1 MGSGKEISR
10 DFLFRELTI
19 ELARRS
25 LWHYCVALYPEFYT
39 EDKTYLKDLCLI
51 IQNKPDRL
59 MVNMPPR
66 TGKSLTLTLAET
78 WFIGH
83 DQNERVI
90 SVSYNDTLAGR
101 FSKGVRSTI
110 EATRMDNS
118 IIFSD
123 IFPGVKIKRG
133 DGAAQLWSV
142 EGSFFTFMGS
152 GMGSSITGT
161 GASLLVVDDIIKN
174 AKEAYTS
181 HVLEEHYHFYKNTLL
196 SRLESGGRIIVN
208 MTRWAE
214 EDLCGKLLAED
225 PDSWVVYS
233 KAIEECSGVMTQAEL
248 EDKKKIIDPE
258 IWEANYR
265 QNIISSA
272 DALYSDGFRALNVH
286 SDEPRHIVI
295 DVADRG
301 TDFLAAASFVKNGDF
316 LDVYG
321 TFMDST
327 ELTDLEDKLIRW
339 IEIQDPCRIYIES
352 NNVGNYFAR
361 QLKKK
366 LPGRSI
372 KTYHTNA
379 NKEAR
384 IKASSWWCMEQ
395 IRFHKSTMSGDFFKH
410 LLGFKSK
417 FRANKHD
424 DPEDV
429 MAAIY
434 ELFGVSNKKLKAVA
448 RI

>member
-1 MGSGKEISR
+1 MEKAFFSREIS
-10 DFLFRELTI
+10 I

-25 LWHYCVALYPEFYT
+25 LWHYCKALYPEFYT
-39 EDKTYLKDLCLI
+39 DDRTYLKDLCSLM
-51 IQNKPDRL
+51 QAKTPKL

-83 DQNERVI
+83 NQEERVI

-101 FSKGVRSTI
+101 FSKGVRATI
-110 EATRMDNS
+110 EATRIDNS

-123 IFPGVKIKRG
+123 IFPGVKIKKG

-196 SRLESGGRIIVN
+196 SRLETGGRVIIN
-208 MTRWAE
+208 MTRWAKD
-214 EDLCGKLLAED
+214 DLCGMLLAED
-225 PDSWVVYS
+225 KDAWVVYS
-233 KAIEECSGVMTQAEL
+233 KSIEDCQGIMTAE
-248 EDKKKIIDPE
+248 EIADKKKIIDPE
-258 IWEANYR
+258 IWEANYK
-265 QNIISSA
+265 QNIIDSA
-272 DALYSDGFRALNVH
+272 NALYSEGFRTINVP
-286 SDEPRHIVI
+286 SDDPRIIVI
-295 DVADRG
+295 DVADKG
-301 TDFLAAASFVKNGDF
+301 TDFLAAASFVKNGDAI
-316 LDVYG
+316 DVYS

-327 ELTDLEDKLIRW
+327 ELADLEDKLVRW
-339 IEIQDPCRIYIES
+339 IESQDVSRVHIES
-352 NNVGNYFAR
+352 NNVGNYFSK
-361 QLKKK
+361 QLKKR
-366 LPGRSI
+366 LPALPIR
-372 KTYHTNA
+372 TYHSSA

-384 IKASSWWCMEQ
+384 IKASSWWCMDNV
-395 IRFHKSTMSGDFFKH
+395 RFHKSVLSSDFYRH

-434 ELFGVSNKKLKAVA
+434 ELFGVKNKKLKAGV